1 MCHCPEFMV
10 DSAPAEGGGWVSVVS
25 CCFFQS
31 LTESICPYVCTLV
44 GEWLKLVSRLETQL
58 LPVRAQEKET
68 MQQSENQVFPRMS
81 NKVRHVSSSDCIAV
95 LFSEGPLCCMLC
107 ICVVRQHCSDHIHI
121 VVCANLP
128 SMAC

>member
-1 MCHCPEFMV
+1 MMPQCPEFMV

-25 CCFFQS
+25 CCFFQP

-68 MQQSENQVFPRMS
+68 TRQSENQVFPRMS

-95 LFSEGPLCCMLC
+95 LFSEGLYAVYMCCASAL
-107 ICVVRQHCSDHIHI
+107 
-121 VVCANLP
+121 
-128 SMAC
+128 